1 MPGNPRSSSSERLD
15 LFGSESRVR
24 ELVEQLPVVVYID
37 TDDQR
42 PSTIYITPNIEELL
56 GVPAERFL
64 DDPGLWIRS
73 MHPDDR
79 ERIQALRDQV
89 WSMGAPY
96 RGEYRM
102 FRPNG
107 EEVWLRDSS
116 DLVLSDEGKRLA
128 WQGVIQDIT
137 SERRAEQEIRASEA
151 RYRALVD
158 RVPAVV
164 YEMGPDD
171 ERQTLFVSPHVEEVL
186 GYTRAEW
193 LDQPDI
199 WIELLHA
206 DDREVVLEH
215 HDRHNETGEPWDLE
229 YRLIANDG
237 RVVWV
242 HDRAILIRGGEP
254 GVDAWHGVM
263 IDITAEH
270 DATEM
275 LLLHKDDLERRVAE
289 RTNELREANELMSLE
304 IGERRRMEAELRQLE
319 ERYRSLVEDLPGI
332 AYVWDVRHGAEPRS
346 FRYVSPRIQD
356 VMGFSA
362 EEWQASARV
371 HPHDVARVRE
381 AVERS
386 VRTGE
391 PFLMEYRYL
400 ARDGSVVCVLDH
412 ASLIARSDVGEPA
425 SFQGVMLDI
434 TSRKEAESKA
444 AAAEDRYRM
453 LTERGPVVAYSFE
466 LFYTD
471 GEAEPSLHVSY
482 ISPQAAEL
490 VGFPVEQWRHNAHA
504 WIEMM
509 HPDDRERV
517 EAITTRNWR
526 TGEPWISRYR
536 MIRSDGTVIWL
547 LDAGRLLERDDL
559 GRPRAF
565 QGILLDITH
574 DEEARA
580 ALETSAREQRDVLD
594 GALVIPWAETIQPDT
609 GAERYTYIGPQ
620 ALDILGYTPGEL
632 MVESTHFPRMVH
644 PDDRARVKIS
654 SERSVETGIWEDTYR
669 VLRRDGEIRWLH
681 SFGRRTSAVGELPE
695 IWQGVAV
702 DVTVMR
708 ASDDA
713 MAGGVTSARD
723 PAGD

>member
-1 MPGNPRSSSSERLD
+1 M
-15 LFGSESRVR
+15 
-24 ELVEQLPVVVYID
+24 
-37 TDDQR
+37 
-42 PSTIYITPNIEELL
+42 IE
-56 GVPAERFL
+56 
-64 DDPGLWIRS
+64 
-73 MHPDDR
+73 
-79 ERIQALRDQV
+79 
-89 WSMGAPY
+89 
-96 RGEYRM
+96 
-102 FRPNG
+102 
-107 EEVWLRDSS
+107 
-116 DLVLSDEGKRLA
+116 
-128 WQGVIQDIT
+128 DIT
-137 SERRAEQEIRASEA
+137 SERRAEQEIRTSEA
-151 RYRALVD
+151 RYRALVE

-206 DDREVVLEH
+206 DDREVVLAH

-254 GVDAWHGVM
+254 GVAAWHGVM

-319 ERYRSLVEDLPGI
+319 ERYRSLVENLPGI
-332 AYVWDVRHGAEPRS
+332 AYVWDVRTGVEPRS

-356 VMGFSA
+356 VLGFSP
-362 EEWQASARV
+362 EEWHASDRI
-371 HPHDVARVRE
+371 HPHDLARVSE

-400 ARDGSVVCVLDH
+400 ARDGSVVWVLDH
-412 ASLIARSDVGEPA
+412 ASLIARSDAGEPV

-434 TSRKEAESKA
+434 TGRREAETKA
-444 AAAEDRYRM
+444 EAAEDRYRT

-466 LFYTD
+466 LVYAE

-482 ISPQAAEL
+482 VSPQAAEL
-490 VGFPVEQWRHNAHA
+490 VQNPVEHWLHEPAV
-504 WIEMM
+504 WFGMM
-509 HPDDRERV
+509 HPDDRERMAAV
-517 EAITTRNWR
+517 TAHNWR
-526 TGEPWISRYR
+526 TGEPWTSRYR
-536 MIRSDGTVIWL
+536 IIRSDGTVIWL
-547 LDAGRLLERDDL
+547 LDAGRLLDRDHL
-559 GRPRAF
+559 GRPSTF
-565 QGILLDITH
+565 QGIMLDITH
-574 DEEARA
+574 DEEVRA
-580 ALETSAREQRDVLD
+580 TLEASAREQRAVLD
-594 GALVIPWAETIQPDT
+594 GALAIPWAETIQPDT
-609 GAERYTYIGPQ
+609 GVERYTSIGPQ
-620 ALDILGYTPGEL
+620 ALDILGYTPEEL

-644 PDDRARVKIS
+644 PDDRARVRIS
-654 SERSVETGIWEDTYR
+654 SERSAETGVWEETYR

-681 SFGRRTSAVGELPE
+681 SFGRRTSAAGEVPE
-695 IWQGVAV
+695 LWQGVAV
-702 DVTVMR
+702 DVTAMR
-708 ASDDA
+708 ASSDDA
-713 MAGGVTSARD
+713 MAGGVASERD
-723 PAGD
+723 PVGE